1 MLQEFCVDVSTYEP
15 VVWVEEE
22 QEVCETMF
30 VKECEEKEQEVCADV
45 SETRCKVGQEDVK
58 RAGQGGGEGPG
69 GGTVG
74 QDPQIIPLHCTVCFI
89 CLSVDML
96 C

>member
-1 MLQEFCVDVSTYEP
+1 MQEFCVDVSTYEP

-45 SETRCKVGQEDVK
+45 SETRCKVGHQH
-58 RAGQGGGEGPG
+58 GGAP
-69 GGTVG
+69 
-74 QDPQIIPLHCTVCFI
+74 
-89 CLSVDML
+89 
-96 C
+96 

>member
-30 VKECEEKEQEVCADV
+30 VKECEEKEEEVCADV
-45 SETRCKVGQEDVK
+45 AETRCKVNQEDEIEK
-58 RAGQGGGEGPG
+58 KK
-69 GGTVG
+69 
-74 QDPQIIPLHCTVCFI
+74 
-89 CLSVDML
+89 
-96 C
+96 

>member
-1 MLQEFCVDVSTYEP
+1 MQEFCVDVSTYEP

-45 SETRCKVGQEDVK
+45 SETRCKVGQ
-58 RAGQGGGEGPG
+58 GGALWHCGPIQLMQYG
-69 GGTVG
+69 LG
-74 QDPQIIPLHCTVCFI
+74 
-89 CLSVDML
+89 
-96 C
+96 